1 MSVSQLRSLYQIKIT
16 LVGAKPPIWRRLVVH
31 DTITLDVLH
40 TAIQYSMGWTDSHMH
55 QFEKNRVFYGIDDDD
70 FGFDIEN
77 ERKFSL
83 KDLGAALL

>member
-1 MSVSQLRSLYQIKIT
+1 
-16 LVGAKPPIWRRLVVH
+16 
-31 DTITLDVLH
+31 LDVLH
-40 TAIQYSMGWTDSHMH
+40 DAIQYSMGWTDSHMH

-83 KDLGAALL
+83 KDLLRTEKDSMNYCFASDGIGQTRC

>member
-1 MSVSQLRSLYQIKIT
+1 
-16 LVGAKPPIWRRLVVH
+16 
-31 DTITLDVLH
+31 
-40 TAIQYSMGWTDSHMH
+40 MGWTDSHMH